1 MSTELNP
8 SDRPDIS
15 SDRAGLSRL
24 SSAMDGDLWPGAVD
38 EVLAVWRQDAGSR
51 VAWHDYHLIG
61 DVLRSEDLAA
71 APAGDSCE
79 AKAVSKA
86 GKPLAGAAKTAFM
99 KKCEADAK
107 GGATG
112 GAPAACEGKAVSKE
126 GKPLAGA
133 AKTAFLKKCEADAK
147 AGK

>member
-8 SDRPDIS
+8 LDRPDIS

-24 SSAMDGDLWPGAVD
+24 SSAMDGELWPGAVD

-71 APAGDSCE
+71 VPASDELFLQALRGR
-79 AKAVSKA
+79 
-86 GKPLAGAAKTAFM
+86 LAREQVPF
-99 KKCEADAK
+99 
-107 GGATG
+107 
-112 GAPAACEGKAVSKE
+112 
-126 GKPLAGA
+126 
-133 AKTAFLKKCEADAK
+133 
-147 AGK
+147 